1 MSSDALSTVKMH
13 AFAPSGAEQAFGRL
27 PETAPVQV
35 ATSKQAP
42 KDEPAVPPTAEAIK
56 AAAAQID
63 SYLKSTNRELDIR
76 VDSETGR
83 TIVSVRDKATGDLIR
98 QIPGEEV
105 LRMAR
110 TLKAGSAALVDL
122 TV

>member
-1 MSSDALSTVKMH
+1 MSSDALSTVKMP
-13 AFAPSGAEQAFGRL
+13 AYTPRGVEQASGRAR
-27 PETAPVQV
+27 EATAQV
-35 ATSKQAP
+35 ARQEQKQAP
-42 KDEPAVPPTAEAIK
+42 EPPPTAEAVK

-63 SYLKSTNRELDIR
+63 SYLRSTNRELDFR
-76 VDSETGR
+76 VDSETGQM
-83 TIVSVRDKATGDLIR
+83 IVSVRDKETGDLIR

-110 TLKAGSAALVDL
+110 ALKAGSAALVNL